1 MSLFAKLMVGGWTL
15 AIAMIGFFAL
25 YESGKLLKIR
35 KRMAA
40 WLETS
45 AAPIAM
51 PEESLQPENED
62 VA

>member
-1 MSLFAKLMVGGWTL
+1 MSLFVNLMVGGWTL

-25 YESGKLLKIR
+25 NESGKLLKIR

-45 AAPIAM
+45 AATVAM
-51 PEESLQPENED
+51 PKESLHPENED
-62 VA
+62 AA